1 MTLRRFTAGR
11 FAALGLGLA
20 TIWMPGV
27 ALGQISPAGHV
38 TPAAQYF
45 GSARAYQPVVQA
57 AYNAHAPQ
65 PVQLTGTKPFQNV
78 QLASPISPYLSLDLP
93 ATSTSLPNYYA
104 YVQPQQQQRTRLE
117 QQAQEL
123 RRLQQQLRV
132 ATAHGVVS
140 KNPTAG
146 MPTTGSSDQFMNLG
160 GYYRTTNVR

>member
-1 MTLRRFTAGR
+1 MTLQHFTAGR

-20 TIWMPGV
+20 SILMPCD
-27 ALGQISPAGHV
+27 ALGQIGPSGQV

-45 GSARAYQPVVQA
+45 GGARAYQPVVQA
-57 AYNAHAPQ
+57 GYDAPAPQ

-78 QLASPISPYLSLDLP
+78 QQASPISPYLSLDLP

-104 YVQPQQQQRTRLE
+104 YVRPQQQQQASLE

-123 RRLQQQLRV
+123 RRLQQQIRV

-146 MPTTGSSDQFMNLG
+146 MPTTGSSSQFMNLG
-160 GYYRTTNVR
+160 GYYRTTTVR